1 MKVYQRNALARAI
14 STALAGSVIAT
25 SAVAQDNE
33 PMLEEITV
41 TAQKRTE
48 NLQDVPVSVQ
58 VLGNQQL
65 EDLNLDNFGS
75 YIEFLPT
82 VSFQAERPGVAQIY
96 MRGISSGG
104 DGVHSGSMPSVG
116 VYLDEQP
123 ITTINHIL
131 DLHMYDISRIET
143 LAGPQGTFFGASSQ
157 AGTLRIITN
166 APVIGEYEGGFD
178 LGLNTVKDGDLGY
191 TAEGYWNMPI
201 GDNAALRVVGW
212 HVQRGGY
219 IDNVPGSILLRGV
232 NETINNDALVE
243 ENFNDNTLTGA
254 RAQLKIDLNDN
265 WTVTPGLMYPAS
277 RTPMACFP
285 RCEGDRMISRSSAIS
300 TSSTTIP
307 GTRRR

>member
-1 MKVYQRNALARAI
+1 MKVYQRNALARAV

-157 AGTLRIITN
+157 AGTLR
-166 APVIGEYEGGFD
+166 
-178 LGLNTVKDGDLGY
+178 
-191 TAEGYWNMPI
+191 
-201 GDNAALRVVGW
+201 
-212 HVQRGGY
+212 
-219 IDNVPGSILLRGV
+219 
-232 NETINNDALVE
+232 
-243 ENFNDNTLTGA
+243 
-254 RAQLKIDLNDN
+254 
-265 WTVTPGLMYPAS
+265 
-277 RTPMACFP
+277 
-285 RCEGDRMISRSSAIS
+285 
-300 TSSTTIP
+300 
-307 GTRRR
+307 